1 MIRKALLVDYNL
13 CDGCRLCVE
22 SCCREHDNLKGN
34 SGIVL
39 SQAGPYRFPSGKEET
54 YYVITPT
61 DFCDGCVKVGNPV
74 CVSACPNQCLEF
86 GDVLT
91 LGGKLT
97 GKKKAL
103 FVLSNRATMGEETK

>member
-22 SCCREHDNLKGN
+22 FCCRVHDSLKGN

-54 YYVITPT
+54 YYIITPT
-61 DFCDGCVKVGNPV
+61 DFCDGCVNVGDPV
-74 CVSACPNQCLEF
+74 CVAACPNQCLEF

-91 LGGKLT
+91 LGGKLN

-103 FVLSNRATMGEETK
+103 FSLSNWVMMGEET

>member
-1 MIRKALLVDYNL
+1 MKSKALLVEYNL

-39 SQAGPYRFPSGKEET
+39 SQTGPYRFPSGKEEI
-54 YYVITPT
+54 YYIITPT
-61 DFCDGCVKVGNPV
+61 DFCDGCVNMENPA
-74 CVSACPNQCLEF
+74 CVSVCPNQCLEI
-86 GDVLT
+86 GDALT
-91 LGGKLT
+91 LGRKLT

-103 FVLSNRATMGEETK
+103 FVLSNRATMEEKRE